1 MYILVK
7 TCTEYLN
14 REWCIIEWVRSVISN
29 ECWIMNFIY
38 VVVVFPFGWVLL
50 VKQPIPMS
58 EYSSQYGSCVSKLVI
73 PWSAVSYRVLVC
85 VVESMFRVVLG
96 GQAISVMTCML
107 FDGQALC
114 NTLCKNDVVFPS
126 CGLCSIT
133 IYSVFGIS
141 SNRHKMISIFMY
153 RNSRLYLVVFISTLL
168 CFLLTY

>member
-38 VVVVFPFGWVLL
+38 AVVVFPFGWVLL

-73 PWSAVSYRVLVC
+73 PGSPVSYCVLVC
-85 VVESMFRVVLG
+85 VVESCFVSFLEDRQSQSWHACCLMGRLC
-96 GQAISVMTCML
+96 AILSVKMML
-107 FDGQALC
+107 FFRLVDFARLQ
-114 NTLCKNDVVFPS
+114 FIPS
-126 CGLCSIT
+126 SASPQIVTKWSQFSCTEILACI
-133 IYSVFGIS
+133 
-141 SNRHKMISIFMY
+141 
-153 RNSRLYLVVFISTLL
+153 
-168 CFLLTY
+168 